1 MRKLHSSAS
10 PTKSVHRWISPARR
24 IEFSYRFEATRM
36 LGPHNRV
43 CLTTPN
49 TRFEHL
55 AVPLVGEHQAI
66 NCGLALSDYRQAQ
79 NARDCDQ

>member
-1 MRKLHSSAS
+1 
-10 PTKSVHRWISPARR
+10 
-24 IEFSYRFEATRM
+24 M

-66 NCGLALSDYRQAQ
+66 NCGLALSVIDRSRRAAWRSTICGNGRAQ
-79 NARDCDQ
+79 QSDHSRANGDGQSRRRG